1 MVRIASKARRREHAA
16 EVVSRLAEEY
26 PEAECALVHRGPF
39 QLLAATI
46 LSAQCTDVR
55 VNMVTPELFSR
66 WPDAGTLAGAEQEEV
81 EEVVRS
87 TGFFRNKAKNLIGM
101 ARGLVELHGGEV
113 PADIDAL
120 VALPGVA
127 RKTANVVLGTAFGQN
142 AGVVVDTHVHRI
154 VHRLALSR
162 QHDPKKVEQDLMQIL
177 ERAEWTDFSHR
188 VIHHGRR
195 VCVARTPRCT
205 VCTLADVCPSRQDVA
220 KPRRLPDRRERT
232 SPRGKKRARAKNGR
246 EKKRAKAT
254 RARRPS

>member
-1 MVRIASKARRREHAA
+1 MVRIASQARRRESAA
-16 EVVSRLAEEY
+16 QVVSLLAEEY
-26 PEAECALVHRGPF
+26 PEAECALVHVGPF

-46 LSAQCTDVR
+46 LSAQCTDAR

-66 WPDAGTLAGAEQEEV
+66 WPDPAALAGAGQEDV
-81 EEVVRS
+81 EDVIRS

-101 ARGLVELHGGEV
+101 ARGLVERHDGEV

-162 QHDPKKVEQDLMQIL
+162 HHDPKKVEQDLMQVL
-177 ERAEWTDFSHR
+177 ERAEWTSFSHR
-188 VIHHGRR
+188 LIHHGRR
-195 VCVARTPRCT
+195 VCVARKPRCG
-205 VCTLADVCPSRQDVA
+205 VCTLADACPSRQDVA

-232 SPRGKKRARAKNGR
+232 TAKPKSRAARARGR
-246 EKKRAKAT
+246 
-254 RARRPS
+254 S